1 MGLPALPVRWKPGL
15 LWTTSILLTALLLRL
30 AAAAGELWLDEIW
43 SLRQVETL
51 QSPLEVVTQLKHD
64 NNHFL
69 NSLYLYSLG
78 QGWPWF
84 VYRLPSIAAGIATV
98 WIAGQVAK
106 HWGRVEQ
113 ITAMLLFSTAY
124 LMIHYSSEAR
134 GYSMMLLC
142 CIAAYALLVKS
153 LRLGHSLR
161 RAGDVSPLMTP
172 EESGASQPPLAKPY
186 RWAAYFAIVA
196 SLGFAAQPLFL
207 HFYLAALAWSIAQ
220 IAQQDISNRRK
231 VTWLAACHALPI
243 LFLAA
248 IYWINLREVR
258 LGGGPSTNVLATLCE
273 AASLTLG
280 GPASGPGAFVVS
292 GCLLAAIVGSCYVL
306 RAHGDAEWKLLVGAI
321 VVPWLPLLVTQ
332 PPFLYPRYF
341 LISVMFSLLATAGG
355 LGWLWRQRTWGRPVY
370 GTILTAFL
378 IGNGLHI
385 GGLLQ
390 HGRGQLLETLRYIAE
405 SDPHPVI
412 TLTSDHNHGVG
423 MLVSFYARYLPPGR
437 ELKYVECQHW
447 PAEPPTW
454 LVFHV
459 LEHSES
465 TLGSEVEIPDDG
477 SRYRL
482 ERSYPAPLLSGWG
495 LRCYRLMEDGNRE
508 RDKLGRS

>member
-124 LMIHYSSEAR
+124 LM
-134 GYSMMLLC
+134 
-142 CIAAYALLVKS
+142 
-153 LRLGHSLR
+153 
-161 RAGDVSPLMTP
+161 
-172 EESGASQPPLAKPY
+172 
-186 RWAAYFAIVA
+186 IVA